1 MLIRS
6 ADYVAALPL
15 ASLMDLRANQ
25 EKTKYGNAED
35 VTGKVMINHSLDE
48 LLILT
53 VTWLQYFNTPFPS
66 KNLKSKALDI
76 ENRCCKICADISAI

>member
-6 ADYVAALPL
+6 ADYIAALPL

-35 VTGKVMINHSLDE
+35 VAGNVMINHSLDG

-53 VTWLQYFNTPFPS
+53 VTWL
-66 KNLKSKALDI
+66 
-76 ENRCCKICADISAI
+76 